1 MSVCKVNLWNPCH
14 CENVS
19 IGNQIP
25 QSSCEG
31 AEGTRSTENKN
42 SNDILKAACSLE
54 EPVDEDGDEGR
65 DANGAVEQ
73 VAEGEVEQQQWLPVG
88 HPGEL
93 IRVPALSHEICQPSW
108 DAIRHGK
115 WYILVPTTFRSE
127 KLGPKQTQ
135 IHNLNHPKTR

>member
-1 MSVCKVNLWNPCH
+1 MSVCKVNLWNTCH

-19 IGNQIP
+19 IGDQIP

-31 AEGTRSTENKN
+31 AEGTRSTEK
-42 SNDILKAACSLE
+42 IIVAQLIFWKPPTYSLE

-73 VAEGEVEQQQWLPVG
+73 VAEREVEKQQGLPIG

-93 IRVPALSHEICQPSW
+93 VRVPVL
-108 DAIRHGK
+108 
-115 WYILVPTTFRSE
+115 
-127 KLGPKQTQ
+127 
-135 IHNLNHPKTR
+135 